1 MVGVFYYPP
10 DASPSCHPPN
20 PLLRFRNPD
29 IEVTSLTQT
38 PSISADLYVTCI
50 IDQLYPEVGIS
61 AVKVLRRLGVKV
73 GFPENQTCCGQPV
86 YNTGFNSQARTLA
99 KRVLEQFR
107 KSEYVVVP
115 SGSCAATIRVFYL
128 ELFADDPDLLAQA
141 EVLASKTYEFSEFLV
156 NVLNVEDA
164 SVCGATHQGS
174 ATYHPSCHLLRELG
188 VKTEPMKL
196 LDSVPGLEK
205 RELEGAEICC
215 GFGGTFSVKFPHISE
230 GMVAD
235 KIANV
240 QASGADTLVACDMS
254 CLMNMGGALNRQ
266 GSDIKIRHLAQILDA
281 DTD

>member
-1 MVGVFYYPP
+1 
-10 DASPSCHPPN
+10 
-20 PLLRFRNPD
+20 
-29 IEVTSLTQT
+29 VTELTQN
-38 PSISADLYVTCI
+38 PSVSADLYVTCI
-50 IDQLYPEVGIS
+50 IDQLYPEVGVS

-73 GFPENQTCCGQPV
+73 GFPGNQTCCGQPV
-86 YNTGFNSQARTLA
+86 YNTGFNNQARTLA

-107 KSEYVVVP
+107 DSEYVVVP

-141 EVLASKTYEFSEFLV
+141 KTLAAKTYEFSEFLV
-156 NVLNVEDA
+156 NVLKVEDA
-164 SVCGATHQGS
+164 SVCGAAHQGT
-174 ATYHPSCHLLRELG
+174 AAYHPSCHLLRELG
-188 VKTEPMKL
+188 VKTEPQKL
-196 LDSVPGLEK
+196 LSSVPGLQEK
-205 RELEGAEICC
+205 KLEGAEICC

-266 GSDIKIRHLAQILDA
+266 ESDIKVRHLAQILDA
-281 DTD
+281 DSD